1 MTGKNIKIAPS
12 LLSADFSCLGTEV
25 KSLEEGG
32 ADYIHFDVMDGHF
45 VPNITFG
52 PSLIKSLRSFSSLV
66 FDVHLMIEKPERYI
80 EDFVKAGADII
91 TVHVET
97 CPHLHRTLQM
107 IRDFGVKAS
116 VTLNPATDPFFLDYI
131 WDKVDMVLVM
141 SVNPGFGGQKFIPSV
156 LKKVEWISSGIKK
169 SGLNIDIE
177 IDGGIGPENAKEVV
191 NAGCNI
197 LVAGSSVFGKKP
209 VSSAIKSIC
218 DSIR

>member
-1 MTGKNIKIAPS
+1 MTEKNIKIAPS

-25 KSLEEGG
+25 KSVEEGG

-52 PSLIKSLRSFSSLV
+52 PSLIKSLRSFSSLI
-66 FDVHLMIEKPERYI
+66 FDVHLMIEQPEKYI
-80 EDFVKAGADII
+80 EDFVKSGADII

-107 IRDFGVKAS
+107 IRDSGVKAS
-116 VTLNPATDPFFLDYI
+116 VSLNPATDPFFLDYI
-131 WDKVDMVLVM
+131 WDKLDMVLVM

-156 LKKVEWISSGIKK
+156 LKKVEWIYSRIKDE
-169 SGLNIDIE
+169 GLNIDIE
-177 IDGGIGPENAKEVV
+177 IDGGIGPENVKEVV
-191 NAGCNI
+191 KSGCNI
-197 LVAGSSVFGKKP
+197 VVAGSSVFGKKP
-209 VSSAIKSIC
+209 VFSAIKSIR